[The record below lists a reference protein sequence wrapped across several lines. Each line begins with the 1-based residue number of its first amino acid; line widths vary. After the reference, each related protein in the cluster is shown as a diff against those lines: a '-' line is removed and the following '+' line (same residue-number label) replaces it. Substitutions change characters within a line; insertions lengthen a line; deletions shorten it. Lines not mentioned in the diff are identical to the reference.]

1 MWGREGGGGEG
12 RGVWGREGGGGEGEK
27 EGGCREL
34 VLMFSSSMGR
44 GESSKICLTPNFLT
58 ST

>member
-1 MWGREGGGGEG
+1 MGRGGEG
-12 RGVWGREGGGGEGEK
+12 SGVWGREGGGGEGEK